1 MLSRLNKLSPL
12 VTQTTNTLLQ
22 TTVNTARPFTTIINN
37 TNNLTINITAANAM
51 MKESTARPARRGGPY
66 GRNQARGGNR
76 NNTTAARPSNGDLAM
91 PDIPRVS
98 TPPLAEPVPLDTP
111 RFADLGEENLLHPVL
126 LKTITENMKFDH
138 MMPVQAAT
146 LHDLLEKR
154 IDVLAQAKTGTGK
167 TIAFLLPAIQTML
180 NKNRGSNS
188 GISLLV
194 ISPTRELAM
203 QIAKEAS
210 QLLQNLPQFKVSFAI
225 GGTNKDREEKA
236 ILSKEGCDILI
247 ATPGRLYDHLSSERV
262 RNAFR
267 NLDTLVLDEADRLLD
282 MGFMAALKDIVKCLP
297 DKEATGRQ
305 GMLFSATIAPHVEK
319 FAHLVLNKQYKFIST
334 IPKGEANNHERVP
347 QLLVTV
353 PSFHN
358 VAPALVSAIRSEM
371 KLVGKENFKAIV
383 FAPTGSLADWY
394 QHILASLGD
403 LPDVMVLHSKLSQ
416 GKRTNTTE
424 AFRKSTS
431 SILVATDVVA
441 RGMDFPNVSNVFQ
454 AGLPADKE
462 SYIHRLG
469 RTARAGK
476 EGRAFFIVTE
486 SEAFFPKFTLKE
498 INFQSSEIDYLSS
511 VPEVEAAAVKFEN
524 KGKVYQAWLGYYKNY
539 LKQMRWDVEQLVDE
553 GNQFAFKALI
563 SGEVPGIP
571 KSTIGKMGLKGVRG
585 LNVVANF
592 EKPGRGG
599 AGGRG
604 GGRGGSNNARGGG
617 GEGRSAGVGGQ
628 GGPSLSIPRQNFG
641 GESSRGGGGGGRGG
655 AKRGAG
661 GGKRGGFR
669 GEQRGP
675 AGPPGALKGPGR
687 DSERMGGW

>member
-1 MLSRLNKLSPL
+1 MGTK
-12 VTQTTNTLLQ
+12 TEGQD
-22 TTVNTARPFTTIINN
+22 TV
-37 TNNLTINITAANAM
+37 M
-51 MKESTARPARRGGPY
+51 V
-66 GRNQARGGNR
+66 
-76 NNTTAARPSNGDLAM
+76 
-91 PDIPRVS
+91 DIPRVS

-111 RFADLGEENLLHPVL
+111 RFAELGKENLLDPIL
-126 LKTITENMKFDH
+126 LKTIIEDLKFDH

-146 LHDLLEKR
+146 LHDLLKKR

-180 NKNRGSNS
+180 NKKRGRNS
-188 GISLLV
+188 GVSLLV

-210 QLLQNLPQFKVSFAI
+210 QLLQHLPQFKVSFAI
-225 GGTNKDREEKA
+225 GGTNKDREERA
-236 ILSKEGCDILI
+236 ILSKDGCDILI
-247 ATPGRLYDHLSSERV
+247 ATPGRLYDHLSDARV
-262 RNAFR
+262 RDAFR

-282 MGFMAALKDIVKCLP
+282 MGFMAALKDIIKCLP
-297 DKEATGRQ
+297 DKETTQRQ

-319 FAHLVLNKQYKFIST
+319 FAYLVLNKEYKFIST
-334 IPKGEANNHERVP
+334 IPKGEVNTHERVP

-353 PSFHN
+353 PDFHN
-358 VAPALVSAIRSEM
+358 VAPALVSAIRSEI
-371 KLVGKENFKAIV
+371 KITGKENFKAIV

-394 QHILASLGD
+394 AHILASLKD
-403 LPDVMVLHSKLSQ
+403 MPEVMVLHSKLSQ

-441 RGMDFPNVSNVFQ
+441 RGMDFPNVSNIFQ

-469 RTARAGK
+469 RTARAGR

-486 SEAFFPKFTLKE
+486 AEAFFPKFTLKE
-498 INFQSSEIDYLSS
+498 INFQPAEADYL
-511 VPEVEAAAVKFEN
+511 VTAPEIEKAAVTFEN

-539 LKQMRWDVEQLVDE
+539 LKAMRWDVEQLVDE

-563 SGEVPGIP
+563 AGEVPGIP

-592 EKPGRGG
+592 EKLGRGGGGGGRG

-604 GGRGGSNNARGGG
+604 GRGGNGGG
-617 GEGRSAGVGGQ
+617 GEGRSAGAGGH
-628 GGPSLSIPRQNFG
+628 GGFGG
-641 GESSRGGGGGGRGG
+641 GESRGGGGGGGRGG
-655 AKRGAG
+655 GRGGAG
-661 GGKRGGFR
+661 SGKRGGFR
-669 GEQRGP
+669 GEQRDGP
-675 AGPPGALKGPGR
+675 RQNMREMFP
-687 DSERMGGW
+687 

>member
-1 MLSRLNKLSPL
+1 
-12 VTQTTNTLLQ
+12 
-22 TTVNTARPFTTIINN
+22 
-37 TNNLTINITAANAM
+37 
-51 MKESTARPARRGGPY
+51 
-66 GRNQARGGNR
+66 
-76 NNTTAARPSNGDLAM
+76 M
-91 PDIPRVS
+91 PPDVPRVS

-111 RFADLGEENLLHPVL
+111 RFADLGKENLLHPVL
-126 LKTITENMKFDH
+126 VKTITENMKFDH

-154 IDVLAQAKTGTGK
+154 IDILGQAKTGTGK

-180 NKNRGSNS
+180 NKNRGTKS

-210 QLLQNLPQFKVSFAI
+210 MLLQNLPQFRVSFAI
-225 GGTNKDREEKA
+225 GGTNKEREERA

-247 ATPGRLYDHLSSERV
+247 ATPGRLYDHLSNERV

-282 MGFMAALKDIVKCLP
+282 MGFMAALKDIIKCLP
-297 DKEATGRQ
+297 DKEATQRQ

-319 FAHLVLNKQYKFIST
+319 FAHLVLNKQYKFTST
-334 IPKGEANNHERVP
+334 IPKGEANNHERIP

-371 KLVGKENFKAIV
+371 KLVGKDRLKAIV
-383 FAPTGSLADWY
+383 FAPTACLADWY

-403 LPDVMVLHSKLSQ
+403 LPEVLVLHSKLSQ

-469 RTARAGK
+469 RTGRAGK

-486 SEAFFPKFTLKE
+486 SEAFFPKFTLRE
-498 INFQSSEIDYLSS
+498 INFQSSDVDYTTC
-511 VPEVEAAAVKFEN
+511 VQEVEKAAISFEN
-524 KGKVYQAWLGYYKNY
+524 KAKVYQAWLGYYKNY
-539 LKQMRWDVEQLVDE
+539 LKQMRWDLEKLVDE

-571 KSTIGKMGLKGVRG
+571 KSTIGKMGLRGVRG
-585 LNVVANF
+585 LKVIANL
-592 EKPGRGG
+592 EKPARGNG
-599 AGGRG
+599 A
-604 GGRGGSNNARGGG
+604 GRGGSNNRGG
-617 GEGRSAGVGGQ
+617 GEGRSAGNGGQ
-628 GGPSLSIPRQNFG
+628 GAPKSIPRENAG
-641 GESSRGGGGGGRGG
+641 GEQSRRGG
-655 AKRGAG
+655 AKRGAGGGKRGAG

-687 DSERMGGW
+687 DSERLGGW

>member
-1 MLSRLNKLSPL
+1 
-12 VTQTTNTLLQ
+12 
-22 TTVNTARPFTTIINN
+22 
-37 TNNLTINITAANAM
+37 
-51 MKESTARPARRGGPY
+51 
-66 GRNQARGGNR
+66 
-76 NNTTAARPSNGDLAM
+76 
-91 PDIPRVS
+91 
-98 TPPLAEPVPLDTP
+98 
-111 RFADLGEENLLHPVL
+111 
-126 LKTITENMKFDH
+126 MKFDY

-146 LHDLLEKR
+146 LHDLLKTR
-154 IDVLAQAKTGTGK
+154 IDVHAQAEAGIGK
-167 TIAFLLPAIQTML
+167 KIAFLQPAIQAMFA
-180 NKNRGSNS
+180 KNREANF

-194 ISPTRELAM
+194 LSPSRELTM
-203 QIAKEAS
+203 HIVGEAS

-403 LPDVMVLHSKLSQ
+403 LPEVMVLHSKLSQ
-416 GKRTNTTE
+416 GKRTNTTD

-511 VPEVEAAAVKFEN
+511 VAEVEKAAVKFEN

-539 LKQMRWDVEQLVDE
+539 LKQMRWDVDQLVDE

-563 SGEVPGIP
+563 SSEVPGIP
-571 KSTIGKMGLKGVRG
+571 KNTIGKMGLKGVRG

-599 AGGRG
+599 GGGCGGG

-617 GEGRSAGVGGQ
+617 EGRSAGAGGQ
-628 GGPSLSIPRQNFG
+628 GGPSLSIPRENFG
-641 GESSRGGGGGGRGG
+641 ESNRGGGGGGRG

-661 GGKRGGFR
+661 AGKRGGFR

-675 AGPPGALKGPGR
+675 AGPPVALKGPGR
-687 DSERMGGW
+687 DSERMGG

>member
-1 MLSRLNKLSPL
+1 MLSRLNRISPL
-12 VTQTTNTLLQ
+12 VTQTTILLRTS
-22 TTVNTARPFTTIINN
+22 TTVRPHSTIFNN
-37 TNNLTINITAANAM
+37 TNNVATNITFNAM

-66 GRNQARGGNR
+66 GRKPAGNR
-76 NNTTAARPSNGDLAM
+76 NNTNQAQANNQQNGDVAM

-111 RFADLGEENLLHPVL
+111 RFADLGKENLLHPVL
-126 LKTITENMKFDH
+126 LKTITQNMRFDH

-225 GGTNKDREEKA
+225 GGTNKDREERA

-371 KLVGKENFKAIV
+371 KLVGRENFKAIV

-403 LPDVMVLHSKLSQ
+403 LPEVMVLHSKLSQ

-498 INFQSSEIDYLSS
+498 INFEQSEIDYLSS
-511 VPEVEAAAVKFEN
+511 VAEVEKAAVSFEN

-599 AGGRG
+599 GSGRG
-604 GGRGGSNNARGGG
+604 GGRGGSNNARVGGGG
-617 GEGRSAGVGGQ
+617 GEGRSAGAGGQ
-628 GGPSLSIPRQNFG
+628 GGSLSIPRENF
-641 GESSRGGGGGGRGG
+641 ESSSRGGGGGGRGG